1 MKSQRIQKA
10 RQAILNEIATTLE
23 HIAYLKVQANGSL
36 NKLIKRE
43 ELKQRYLLFKLS
55 LLEA

>member
-1 MKSQRIQKA
+1 MSQNKMQQA

-23 HIAYLKVQANGSL
+23 HIAFLKAQAKDTLSMN
-36 NKLIKRE
+36 IKRE
-43 ELKQRYLLFKLS
+43 ELKQRFLLFKLS